1 MIKWNALQYPIVQRE
16 IRETGRWKTNTEEK
30 KNSKMIDLNSTI
42 SKTGAFQVE
51 LVVKNPPA
59 NARDSRDLGLI
70 PGSRR
75 SPGVG
80 SGNPLHYSCWK
91 IPWTE
96 EPAGLYSMGLQSQI

>member
-1 MIKWNALQYPIVQRE
+1 MECSTISYCPERDQGNRKV
-16 IRETGRWKTNTEEK
+16 EEKHRRK
-30 KNSKMIDLNSTI
+30 KNSKMIDLNSAKSI
-42 SKTGAFQVE
+42 TGAFQDS
-51 LVVKNPPA
+51 LAVKNPPA
-59 NARDSRDLGLI
+59 NTRDSKDLGLI

-96 EPAGLYSMGLQSQI
+96 EPGVLYSMGLQSQI

>member
-1 MIKWNALQYPIVQRE
+1 MECSTISYCPERDQGNRKVV
-16 IRETGRWKTNTEEK
+16 K
-30 KNSKMIDLNSTI
+30 KHRRKKKSKMIYLNSAI
-42 SKTGAFQVE
+42 SITGAFQDS
-51 LVVKNPPA
+51 LAVKNPPA
-59 NARDSRDLGLI
+59 NTRDSKDLGLI

-96 EPAGLYSMGLQSQI
+96 EPGVLYSMGLQSQI

>member
-1 MIKWNALQYPIVQRE
+1 
-16 IRETGRWKTNTEEK
+16 
-30 KNSKMIDLNSTI
+30 MIDLNSAI
-42 SKTGAFQVE
+42 SITGAFQDS
-51 LVVKNPPA
+51 LAVKNPPA
-59 NARDSRDLGLI
+59 NTRDSKDLGLI

-96 EPAGLYSMGLQSQI
+96 EPGVLYSMGLQSQI

>member
-1 MIKWNALQYPIVQRE
+1 MLYNILLSRE
-16 IRETGRWKTNTEEK
+16 RSGKQEGGRQTQKKK
-30 KNSKMIDLNSTI
+30 KNSKMIDLDSTI

-51 LVVKNPPA
+51 LVVKNPPT

>member
-1 MIKWNALQYPIVQRE
+1 MLYNILLSRE
-16 IRETGRWKTNTEEK
+16 RSGKQEGGRQTQKKK
-30 KNSKMIDLNSTI
+30 KNSKMIDLDSTI
-42 SKTGAFQVE
+42 SKTGAFQVA